1 MITSL
6 AELRELRAECERIR
20 QQLNAPAV
28 PIGIMVEVPA
38 AAVMA
43 GQLALHA
50 DFFSIGTND
59 LTQYV
64 LAIDRQHPEL
74 AREADTLHP
83 AVLRM
88 IQRTV
93 QGAQAATQAGRP
105 CWVGVCGGLAGDP
118 LGAAILT
125 GLGVRE
131 LSMSQRDIAPVKAA
145 LRACDSA
152 LLAELAQLALDSA
165 DADSVR
171 ALAARLQA
179 PRQVKR

>member
-1 MITSL
+1 M
-6 AELRELRAECERIR
+6 
-20 QQLNAPAV
+20 
-28 PIGIMVEVPA
+28 
-38 AAVMA
+38 
-43 GQLALHA
+43 
-50 DFFSIGTND
+50 
-59 LTQYV
+59 TQHYPSDPH
-64 LAIDRQHPEL
+64 LS
-74 AREADTLHP
+74 ARTESWRSTLPRRSRNH
-83 AVLRM
+83 LL
-88 IQRTV
+88 
-93 QGAQAATQAGRP
+93 
-105 CWVGVCGGLAGDP
+105 VGVCGGLAGDP